1 MDNGFASENYDLAV
15 AMMPKPKSEAWL
27 ICALKENPYQACEA
41 LENRSGNDK
50 SQTPLKPELETLVA
64 AHPSE
69 LLINDLVAENHIDVD
84 RIDMTSLN
92 VFRDDLKL
100 AVEKI
105 FPQGN
110 G

>member
-1 MDNGFASENYDLAV
+1 
-15 AMMPKPKSEAWL
+15 
-27 ICALKENPYQACEA
+27 
-41 LENRSGNDK
+41 
-50 SQTPLKPELETLVA
+50 
-64 AHPSE
+64 
-69 LLINDLVAENHIDVD
+69 LVAENHIDVD